1 MNDDIVN
8 NIIKSIKDTI
18 QDTINSEYTEYKNKC
33 LEDLDYKLEAKR
45 NDVVKSVLD
54 GIDVSVISQQ
64 PYSLEPVINIK
75 IQHKIYIKE
84 K

>member
-8 NIIKSIKDTI
+8 SIIKSIKDTI
-18 QDTINSEYTEYKNKC
+18 QDKINCEYTEYKNKC

-54 GIDVSVISQQ
+54 GIDVSIMSQQ
-64 PYSLEPVINIK
+64 PYSLEPIINIK
-75 IQHKIYIKE
+75 IQNKIYINE

>member
-8 NIIKSIKDTI
+8 SIIKSIKDTI
-18 QDTINSEYTEYKNKC
+18 QDKINCKYTEYKNKC

-54 GIDVSVISQQ
+54 GIDVSIMSQQ
-64 PYSLEPVINIK
+64 PYSLEPIINIK
-75 IQHKIYIKE
+75 IQNKIYIKE

>member
-64 PYSLEPVINIK
+64 PYSLEPIINIK
-75 IQHKIYIKE
+75 IQNKIYIKE